1 MVREELLTLAARMIA
16 TASRVV
22 AFTGAGIS
30 VESGIAPFRGS
41 DGLWETYDPAEYAH
55 INTFRSNPEKAWI
68 LLKEMLATV
77 STAEPNAAH
86 RALAEL
92 EHLGKLRCIVT
103 QNVDSLHQRAGSSN
117 VVEFHGCLRR
127 FVCLDCARSFETE
140 ELMFDL
146 VPLRCACGGLLKP
159 DVIFFGEPIPTDTL
173 FRAESVACTCDAML
187 VIGTSAIVQPAASL
201 PLIAWKAGAK
211 VIEVNTEPTTFTAL
225 VSDYFL
231 AGDAGEILQR
241 MVAEVRRMIHQEGLE
256 ASDRFKPM
264 EERAHADRDSGH

>member
-1 MVREELLTLAARMIA
+1 MAREELLTFAAHTIA
-16 TASRVV
+16 NASRVV

-30 VESGIAPFRGS
+30 VESGITPFRGRG
-41 DGLWETYDPAEYAH
+41 GLWETYDPAEYAH

-92 EHLGKLRCIVT
+92 EQLGKLRCIVT
-103 QNVDSLHQRAGSSN
+103 QNVDSMHQRAGSSN
-117 VVEFHGCLRR
+117 VVEFHGSFRR
-127 FVCLDCARSFETE
+127 FVCLECARRFETN
-140 ELMFDL
+140 ELVFDL
-146 VPLRCACGGLLKP
+146 VPLRCTCGGLLKP

-173 FRAESVACTCDAML
+173 ARAEYMARTCDAML

-211 VIEVNTEPTTFTAL
+211 VIEVNSEPTPFTEL
-225 VSDYFL
+225 VSNYFL
-231 AGDAGEILQR
+231 AGKAGEILQR
-241 MVAEVRRMIHQEGLE
+241 VVAEVRQTVHQEE
-256 ASDRFKPM
+256 FEESKPM
-264 EERAHADRDSGH
+264 EERSHADRDPGH